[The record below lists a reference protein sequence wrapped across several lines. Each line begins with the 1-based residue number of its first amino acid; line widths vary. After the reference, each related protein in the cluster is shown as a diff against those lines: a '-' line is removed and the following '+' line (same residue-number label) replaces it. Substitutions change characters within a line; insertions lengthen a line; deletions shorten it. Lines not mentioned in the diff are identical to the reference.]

1 MAMAKKQGTSPLV
14 WAFLLLILVSFFAL
28 ILFLDQ
34 QMSSGGGESSQTSN
48 VVEEPKPKID
58 FYDVLPKREL
68 EIAISEEDREAIENP
83 SINKQAANRV
93 ILRAGSFQSAAD
105 AESMKAQLAFLGL
118 EAKIQV
124 AIVDNQTWHRVQLG
138 PFPSNS
144 DQSSAER
151 ILLGNDIKYYP
162 VQAPQ

>member
-14 WAFLLLILVSFFAL
+14 WAFLVLILASFFAL

-34 QMSSGGGESSQTSN
+34 KMSSSGGESSQTSR
-48 VVEEPKPKID
+48 VVQEPKPKID
-58 FYDVLPKREL
+58 FYDVLPKREV
-68 EIAISEEDREAIENP
+68 EIPISEEDREAIENP
-83 SINKQAANRV
+83 SINKQAGNSV

-124 AIVDNQTWHRVQLG
+124 AIVDNQTWHRVLLG

-144 DQSSAER
+144 EQSSAER
-151 ILLGNDIKYYP
+151 KLLGNDIKYYP